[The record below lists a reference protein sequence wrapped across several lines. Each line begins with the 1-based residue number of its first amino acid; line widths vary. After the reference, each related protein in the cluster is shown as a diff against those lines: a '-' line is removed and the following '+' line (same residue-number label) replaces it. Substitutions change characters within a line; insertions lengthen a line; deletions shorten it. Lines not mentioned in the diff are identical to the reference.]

1 MHRNYHKI
9 DFETKYWLTSLGFL
23 SGGGLGSIETHCS
36 SNSTIFILNTSG
48 ALAHRKFSNRSSHL
62 ITPIVLQVRSTKVWA
77 WMMNKKFIER

>member
-9 DFETKYWLTSLGFL
+9 DLETKYWLTNLRFL

-36 SNSTIFILNTSG
+36 SDPSIFIPYTFD

-62 ITPIVLQVRSTKVWA
+62 ITLIFLQVRSTKVWA
-77 WMMNKKFIER
+77 WMKNKKFIGR